1 MFMRNIAFLIL
12 VVFMVSGCKKKEI
25 IPELPPVQTV
35 FPDQINGIPD
45 KNKILLIDENF
56 NSNNN
61 AWRIFSDPNNY
72 VNYMKIEK
80 GYYSFYNDGRG
91 TMLNYSNGFNF
102 DQSKDFEIETK
113 LSSTTKVYGLY
124 WASNDLSFAHL
135 SYRLKFDQGKMDFV
149 DVAAGFD
156 ETYIVRSKTVE
167 STADAVIKIRKIR
180 DKYYFFLNQNLVYS
194 GPYLPSKG
202 QSIGFHFAGRGN
214 FEADYIRISRL
225 DI

>member
-1 MFMRNIAFLIL
+1 MKNIYLLMLTTVIAF
-12 VVFMVSGCKKKEI
+12 GCKKKMI
-25 IPELPPVQTV
+25 APEEPAIETV
-35 FPDQINGIPD
+35 FPNQVNGIPD
-45 KNKILLIDENF
+45 KNKVLLIDEDF

-80 GYYSFYNDGRG
+80 GYYSFYNDGSG
-91 TMLNYSNGFNF
+91 TMLNYSNSFNF

-113 LSSTTKVYGLY
+113 LKATTKKYGFY

-135 SYRLKFDQGKMDFV
+135 SYRLEFDEGKMDFV

-156 ETYIVRSKTVE
+156 ETYVVKDKIVE
-167 STADAVIKIRKIR
+167 STDMVIIKIRKVKN
-180 DKYYFFLNQNLVYS
+180 KYFFFLNQTLVYE

-202 QSIGFHFAGRGN
+202 QSIGFSFMGRGN
-214 FEADYIRISRL
+214 FDADYVRISRL
-225 DI
+225 TI